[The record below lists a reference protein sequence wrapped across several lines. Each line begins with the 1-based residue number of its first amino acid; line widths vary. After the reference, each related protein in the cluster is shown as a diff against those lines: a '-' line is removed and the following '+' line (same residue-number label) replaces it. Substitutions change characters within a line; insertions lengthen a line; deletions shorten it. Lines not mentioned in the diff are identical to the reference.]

1 MESKEIKKY
10 FEDMKKNVEEIYNI
24 ANNAKKKEID
34 PDNKIEIPLA
44 ENMIERAIG
53 LVSIVSPQIINSNLS
68 ERIVELEK
76 KYGFLDW
83 RISLIIAE
91 EIAKEKFCKFKDK
104 IEAIETGI
112 RVGLAYHTLGTVSSP
127 IEGFTKIKIRKN
139 RKGNEYFALFFSGPI
154 RSAGGTGASVCVLIA
169 DYVRKKF
176 GYDCYDPTEEE
187 VKRMITEI
195 TDYHERVTNLQY
207 FPSEGEIDFLIRK
220 CSGTN

>member
-1 MESKEIKKY
+1 MERKEKKKY

-68 ERIVELEK
+68 ARIVELEK

-91 EIAKEKFCKFKDK
+91 EIAKEKNLVM
-104 IEAIETGI
+104 IVMIQQ
-112 RVGLAYHTLGTVSSP
+112 
-127 IEGFTKIKIRKN
+127 
-139 RKGNEYFALFFSGPI
+139 
-154 RSAGGTGASVCVLIA
+154 
-169 DYVRKKF
+169 KK
-176 GYDCYDPTEEE
+176 
-187 VKRMITEI
+187 K
-195 TDYHERVTNLQY
+195 
-207 FPSEGEIDFLIRK
+207 
-220 CSGTN
+220 